1 MLGVQVVGHA
11 VIWSLAGRVAQ
22 CCGSYAQFFFLKN
35 PSRFYNYLFALNEKN
50 VSSFSSVISGC
61 WYDWWSSYSM
71 SLCPPPDI
79 IVWPD
84 RNNMLYLSTEI
95 TEKNP
100 VFVYF
105 FYFFIQYL
113 IQLFDTDNGGT
124 FVHCVSFA
132 SCLAF
137 CGLGIQVVDQFW
149 SLAGWVAQCC
159 GKLCSIFFI
168 KTKQKQLIPLQYC
181 GQV

>member
-1 MLGVQVVGHA
+1 MRYNNSCVCKKTSICPQCWIFIMLGVQVVGHA

-35 PSRFYNYLFALNEKN
+35 LSRLYNYLFALNEKN

-95 TEKNP
+95 TEK
-100 VFVYF
+100 
-105 FYFFIQYL
+105 IQCLCISSTFSFSIWYNYL
-113 IQLFDTDNGGT
+113 IRTMEEPLYT
-124 FVHCVSFA
+124 V
-132 SCLAF
+132 CLLPVAWHSV
-137 CGLGIQVVDQFW
+137 GWAYKLLTSSGP
-149 SLAGWVAQCC
+149 SLVG
-159 GKLCSIFFI
+159 
-168 KTKQKQLIPLQYC
+168 
-181 GQV
+181 

>member
-1 MLGVQVVGHA
+1 
-11 VIWSLAGRVAQ
+11 
-22 CCGSYAQFFFLKN
+22 
-35 PSRFYNYLFALNEKN
+35 
-50 VSSFSSVISGC
+50 
-61 WYDWWSSYSM
+61 
-71 SLCPPPDI
+71 
-79 IVWPD
+79 
-84 RNNMLYLSTEI
+84 MLYLSTEI
-95 TEKNP
+95 TEKNS
-100 VFVYF
+100 VFVFF

-159 GKLCSIFFI
+159 GKLCSIFFYKN
-168 KTKQKQLIPLQYC
+168 KTKTIDTTPVLWASLA
-181 GQV
+181 VN